1 MISQNRPRQS
11 GEETQ
16 HNITQSPKAIRGRSL
31 TKYHKNNN
39 ESVNISLP
47 FWFSLLEPQ
56 STVLLLPQYLR
67 DSSPSSQLS
76 QTKSRGSCILN
87 FSSCTRQPWTCVR
100 EGGAVRTW
108 SSDSLFFFLFP
119 FSFILNESNQLENAL
134 FEEWTFGPFLK

>member
-1 MISQNRPRQS
+1 MGGSAPHTPRAWATGHRKTDPSQ
-11 GEETQ
+11 GG
-16 HNITQSPKAIRGRSL
+16 PK
-31 TKYHKNNN
+31 
-39 ESVNISLP
+39 
-47 FWFSLLEPQ
+47 
-56 STVLLLPQYLR
+56 R
-67 DSSPSSQLS
+67 DFVSDEIAQ
-76 QTKSRGSCILN
+76 GGILN